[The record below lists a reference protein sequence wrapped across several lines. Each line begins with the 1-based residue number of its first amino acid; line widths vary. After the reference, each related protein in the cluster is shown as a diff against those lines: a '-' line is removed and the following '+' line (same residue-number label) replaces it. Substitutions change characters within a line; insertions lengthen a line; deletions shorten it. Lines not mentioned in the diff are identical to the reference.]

1 MAKFLAFCS
10 LFILLTI
17 NIFGQSDFRITQEFK
32 SRQRSFEIA
41 IEYSKTPDELNKI
54 QKEIEEFKNEFRG
67 NKELLN
73 RALYPS
79 NFESSFTTLDKKIEY
94 SRKKID
100 EITNLNTQVTTLRVN
115 YEQVS
120 DELAKLTSEINALRN
135 TNVKLMAELRAIRS
149 GYGTTKHKIDSLN
162 KVITELRQGISQR
175 DTLIKEIMDNIFM
188 SAEHKLETL
197 NDAELKGIKTKLKS
211 TSLID
216 NISNLAS
223 DNIDFLNASLL
234 TADDLNVLRS
244 EYNQFDDRWKHFG
257 PKLFDIYSTD
267 TENKDK
273 LVQIDTLMVNWDRA
287 LDKSIFRSIHEEFKS
302 NNINIPLF
310 LNAKEF
316 ESNLITFID
325 GKINSANKLGVQD
338 DSEYIFF
345 SENVWDS
352 VVKTKWIPLL
362 LNNNLVKNEQI
373 VNIDKK
379 IAEWKKTIGGTKSL
393 FIYGLIAL
401 LAVIILISIFV
412 IYKKNKKVKE
422 LSSTVNVEPVKEKS
436 ETSEKTLPG
445 IYDGLEDEVND
456 DIDKS

>member
-1 MAKFLAFCS
+1 MAKFLAFYLIIS
-10 LFILLTI
+10 FLTT
-17 NIFGQSDFRITQEFK
+17 NIFSQSDFRITQEFK

-41 IEYSKTPDELNKI
+41 IEYAKTPDELDKI
-54 QKEIEEFKNEFRG
+54 HKEIEEFKNEFRG

-79 NFESSFTTLDKKIEY
+79 NFESTFTSLDKKTEY

-100 EITNLNTQVTTLRVN
+100 EISNLNTQVSTLRVN
-115 YEQVS
+115 YEQIS
-120 DELAKLTSEINALRN
+120 DELAKLTSELNTLRN
-135 TNVKLMAELRAIRS
+135 TNIKLMAELRAIRS
-149 GYGTTKHKIDSLN
+149 GFGATKHTIDSLN

-197 NDAELKGIKTKLKS
+197 NDAELKEIRTKLKN

-234 TADDLNVLRS
+234 TADDLNVLRN

-273 LVQIDTLMVNWDRA
+273 LVQIDSLMVNWDRA
-287 LDKSIFRSIHEEFKS
+287 IDKSIFRSIHEEFKS
-302 NNINIPLF
+302 NNINVPLF

-316 ESNLITFID
+316 ESNIISFID
-325 GKINSANKLGVQD
+325 GKIAGSDKLGVQD
-338 DSEYIFF
+338 DSEFIFF
-345 SENVWDS
+345 SENVWS
-352 VVKTKWIPLL
+352 SIVKEKWIPVL
-362 LNNNLVKNEQI
+362 LNNNLIKNEQV

-379 IAEWKKTIGGTKSL
+379 IDEWKKIIGGTKSQ
-393 FIYGLIAL
+393 FIYGIIAI
-401 LAVIILISIFV
+401 LAVIILVSIFI

-422 LSSTVNVEPVKEKS
+422 LNKIITAEPIKEN
-436 ETSEKTLPG
+436 TEKTIPG
-445 IYDGLEDEVND
+445 IYDSLDDEVND
-456 DIDKS
+456 DLDKS